1 MTQPAKVQ
9 EPSMEEILA
18 SIRRI
23 IADDEAK
30 PPVADAKPA
39 AAERP
44 AAPPPPA
51 KAEKPAPPAPKPAI
65 SEIPPSK
72 VAPTPPPKAVAPPPA
87 APALAPVPAPAP
99 PAAAASNNQNDIDA
113 LLNGLDEA
121 TTEEE
126 IRPAQPEAEPEVFEL
141 TDDMAVA
148 MAPPPAPKPAFQKVE
163 PEDDLE
169 FAESAASRAINRP
182 PAYEPPAFDPPPT
195 PQAAILSQNTVSAVE
210 SAFNTLAHTV
220 LSNNARTLEDLVKE
234 MLRPM
239 LKSWLDDNLPGLV
252 ERIVK
257 AEIERVSRGR

>member
-30 PPVADAKPA
+30 PPVAEKPASPVTPAKPA
-39 AAERP
+39 AP
-44 AAPPPPA
+44 AAKPAAMADIPPSAIAAAPKPAPPPA
-51 KAEKPAPPAPKPAI
+51 KP
-65 SEIPPSK
+65 
-72 VAPTPPPKAVAPPPA
+72 APPPA
-87 APALAPVPAPAP
+87 PAPA
-99 PAAAASNNQNDIDA
+99 AAVSNSQDDIDA

-121 TTEEE
+121 TVPEE
-126 IRPAQPEAEPEVFEL
+126 IRPPLPDGDVFEL

-148 MAPPPAPKPAFQKVE
+148 MEQAPPPPPPQASFQKVE
-163 PEDDLE
+163 PQDDLE
-169 FAESAASRAINRP
+169 FAESARAAPRQ
-182 PAYEPPAFDPPPT
+182 PAYEPPPFES
-195 PQAAILSQNTVSAVE
+195 AAPVQQILSHTTVSAVE
-210 SAFNTLAHTV
+210 SAFNSLANTV

-257 AEIERVSRGR
+257 AEIERVSRGGR

>member
-1 MTQPAKVQ
+1 MTQAAKVQ

-30 PPVADAKPA
+30 PPVPEKPAATVTAVKPEKPA
-39 AAERP
+39 AA
-44 AAPPPPA
+44 APVS
-51 KAEKPAPPAPKPAI
+51 KPAPTKDI
-65 SEIPPSK
+65 
-72 VAPTPPPKAVAPPPA
+72 APPPA
-87 APALAPVPAPAP
+87 PAPQAAPAKAAAPAKPAPAP
-99 PAAAASNNQNDIDA
+99 VSPPPAPTVSNSQDDIDA

-121 TTEEE
+121 TSPDE
-126 IRPAQPEAEPEVFEL
+126 IRPPPPDPEVFDL
-141 TDDMAVA
+141 TDEMAVA
-148 MAPPPAPKPAFQKVE
+148 PPEPPRASFQKVE
-163 PEDDLE
+163 PQDDVE
-169 FAESAASRAINRP
+169 FAETAATRALHRQ
-182 PAYEPPAFDPPPT
+182 PAFEPPVLESGSPV
-195 PQAAILSQNTVSAVE
+195 QQILSRSTVSAVE
-210 SAFNTLAHTV
+210 SAFNSLAHTV

>member
-30 PPVADAKPA
+30 P
-39 AAERP
+39 AERP
-44 AAPPPPA
+44 AAAAPAAPPPKPVMKDIPPSAIPVAQAPA
-51 KAEKPAPPAPKPAI
+51 ARAAAPTPAPKPA
-65 SEIPPSK
+65 
-72 VAPTPPPKAVAPPPA
+72 PPPPAPPPPAAAAASNSQDDIDAMLANLEEDTAEEEVRKPQPDGDVFELTDEMALPDAPPAPAPPPA
-87 APALAPVPAPAP
+87 A
-99 PAAAASNNQNDIDA
+99 SFSKID
-113 LLNGLDEA
+113 
-121 TTEEE
+121 
-126 IRPAQPEAEPEVFEL
+126 PQ
-141 TDDMAVA
+141 
-148 MAPPPAPKPAFQKVE
+148 
-163 PEDDLE
+163 DDLE
-169 FAESAASRAINRP
+169 FTEARAAQRHPMPEPAPAEMPMAP
-182 PAYEPPAFDPPPT
+182 
-195 PQAAILSQNTVSAVE
+195 ILSRSTVNAVE
-210 SAFNTLAHTV
+210 SAFNALAHTV